1 MVRVVSASNKFS
13 WEVEVAHEK
22 CAIRNLQCSTYFN
35 KTKEDFVRI
44 LLLPIVKEKY
54 YVFIPF
60 IAILIAACA
69 KN

>member
-13 WEVEVAHEK
+13 WEVEVAHEE

-44 LLLPIVKEKY
+44 LLLPRRVELKVK
-54 YVFIPF
+54 
-60 IAILIAACA
+60 
-69 KN
+69 